1 MKKYIIKRI
10 LSLIPVLLIV
20 SFVAFFIVHLTPGDP
35 ARAMLGDQAT
45 EQDIQTLRTTMGL
58 DQPIYIQY
66 FIWMGN
72 VFHGDLG
79 RSIFMNEPMTEII
92 RTHLGPTLALTVY
105 SLLISILFSI
115 PMGILAAKRRGSIT
129 DQTIMGFSMSGIA
142 IPSFLMGLLLI
153 LLFAVKLRWLPAAGY
168 KDPSQGI
175 GNFIRYLTLPA
186 ISLGLMQAA
195 LITRMTRSSLL
206 EVLNCDYIK
215 MAKAKG
221 VRNFWIV
228 FKHALKNSLLPI
240 ITTIGQSFIA
250 LLSGATVTETV
261 FNIPGAGQLVVNS
274 VGRRDYEVIQAII
287 LVIAVINVAVT
298 LIMDILYGIA
308 DPRVRL
314 EE

>member
-45 EQDIQTLRTTMGL
+45 EQDIENLRVSMGL
-58 DQPIYIQY
+58 DKPIYIQY

-72 VFHGDLG
+72 VFHGNLG
-79 RSIFMNEPMTEII
+79 TSIFMNEPMTQII
-92 RTHLGPTLALTVY
+92 QSHLGPTLSLTIY
-105 SLLISILFSI
+105 SLIIAVLLSI
-115 PMGILAAKRRGSIT
+115 PLGILAAKKRGT
-129 DQTIMGFSMSGIA
+129 LADQTIMGFSMGGIA

-168 KDPSQGI
+168 KDPSQGF
-175 GNFIRYLTLPA
+175 GQFIRYLTLPA

-221 VRNFWIV
+221 VRNFWII
-228 FKHALKNSLLPI
+228 FKHALRNSLLPI

-274 VGRRDYEVIQAII
+274 VGRRDYEVIQAIV
-287 LVIAVINVAVT
+287 LVIAVINVAIT
-298 LIMDILYGIA
+298 LVMDILYGIA

>member
-58 DQPIYIQY
+58 DRPIYIQY

-72 VFHGDLG
+72 IFHGNLG
-79 RSIFMNEPMTEII
+79 QSIFMNEPMTQII

-105 SLLISILFSI
+105 SLLIAILFSI
-115 PMGILAAKRRGSIT
+115 PMGILAARKRGTIA

-168 KDPSQGI
+168 KPLSQGI

-206 EVLNCDYIK
+206 EVLNSDYIK

-221 VRNFWIV
+221 VHNFWIV

>member
-1 MKKYIIKRI
+1 MKKYIIRRI
-10 LSLIPVLLIV
+10 LSLIPVLLVV

-45 EQDIQTLRTTMGL
+45 EQDIEALRTSMGL
-58 DQPIYIQY
+58 DKPIYIQY
-66 FIWMGN
+66 FLWMKDVFSGN
-72 VFHGDLG
+72 LG
-79 RSIFMNEPMTEII
+79 TSIFMNEPMSQII
-92 RTHLGPTLALTVY
+92 KSHIGPTLALTVY
-105 SLLISILFSI
+105 ALIVAVLLSI
-115 PMGILAAKRRGSIT
+115 PLGILAAKRRGT
-129 DQTIMGFSMSGIA
+129 LADQTIMGFSMSGIA

-153 LLFAVKLRWLPAAGY
+153 LVFAVKLRWLPAAGY
-168 KDPSQGI
+168 KDPGR
-175 GNFIRYLTLPA
+175 GFGDFIRYLTLPA

-206 EVLNCDYIK
+206 EVLNRDYIK

-221 VRNFWIV
+221 VRNFWII
-228 FKHALKNSLLPI
+228 FKHALKNALLPI
-240 ITTIGQSFIA
+240 ITAVGQSFIA

-274 VGRRDYEVIQAII
+274 VGRRDYEVIQAMI

-298 LIMDILYGIA
+298 LMMDILYGIA